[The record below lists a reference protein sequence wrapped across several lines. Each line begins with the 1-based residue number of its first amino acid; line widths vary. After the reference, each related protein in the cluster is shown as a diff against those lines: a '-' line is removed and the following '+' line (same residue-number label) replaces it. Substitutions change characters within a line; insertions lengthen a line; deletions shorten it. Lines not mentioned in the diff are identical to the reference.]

1 MDAKK
6 AAMER
11 ERDSLNQSDA
21 LSLKEQQTE
30 ISGRIRDQEQI
41 CREKETQLLTKEDQ
55 VTGIQARQKE
65 ENDRLYTKE
74 QEIRDLVMK
83 WAKRL

>member
-1 MDAKK
+1 MLKK

-30 ISGRIRDQEQI
+30 ISRTDPGSGANMPGEGDSAS
-41 CREKETQLLTKEDQ
+41 D
-55 VTGIQARQKE
+55 
-65 ENDRLYTKE
+65 
-74 QEIRDLVMK
+74 
-83 WAKRL
+83 